1 MAKTKPQTISVP
13 KVHASSL
20 IQGLVAPKT
29 SARREGHAIP
39 LQRLSESAGANGTTV
54 TLGLDIASAPVPQRR
69 YACEVCSVDFDG
81 HELRLIFGQNSLG
94 GGPLDTALVIR
105 MSPMAGRQ
113 FAESTDQMENPGLN
127 AIAEN
132 VGITAESLVQITVRP
147 HQTANMVANFVAA
160 AVSGYET
167 CLDFYHASAFAMR
180 NVAHQNSLELEPVV
194 RVDMRTSI
202 FMSLVS
208 EIQAIVKTLPVP
220 KAEAQHA

>member
-1 MAKTKPQTISVP
+1 
-13 KVHASSL
+13 
-20 IQGLVAPKT
+20 
-29 SARREGHAIP
+29 
-39 LQRLSESAGANGTTV
+39 
-54 TLGLDIASAPVPQRR
+54 
-69 YACEVCSVDFDG
+69 
-81 HELRLIFGQNSLG
+81 LRLIFGQNSLG